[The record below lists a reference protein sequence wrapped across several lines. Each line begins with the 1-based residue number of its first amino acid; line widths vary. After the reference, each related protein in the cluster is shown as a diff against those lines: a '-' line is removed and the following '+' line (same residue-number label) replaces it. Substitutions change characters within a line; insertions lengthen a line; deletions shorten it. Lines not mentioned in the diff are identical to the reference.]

1 MQKINN
7 KTFLRD
13 FEREVKLNLDSDD
26 DRTRTNINNDKVFIY
41 QIISYIIAE
50 NEN

>member
-26 DRTRTNINNDKVFIY
+26 DRNRTNINNDKVFIY